1 MNTFLQ
7 QQIPDQMMTNIQSLV
22 QRCRPSVDALAE
34 HYARS
39 DSHVQF
45 VKDIVRQT
53 KTVVVDNNIEYSY
66 DKINE
71 AKERLEPVVAT
82 FHAQKNSA
90 DKAAHAI
97 LHLMIEYMRESPLKL
112 QVDETSMLALCS
124 IHVFMMIFTSAL
136 VVTARLQKTY
146 QLKNK

>member
-1 MNTFLQ
+1 
-7 QQIPDQMMTNIQSLV
+7 MTNIQSLV

-82 FHAQKNSA
+82 FHAQ
-90 DKAAHAI
+90 
-97 LHLMIEYMRESPLKL
+97 IEIFTARVGEQRLL
-112 QVDETSMLALCS
+112 QVRRK
-124 IHVFMMIFTSAL
+124 HVFACAEDGL
-136 VVTARLQKTY
+136 RTY
-146 QLKNK
+146 FLAGRI